1 MELVCQLL
9 PSPISTRLYDT
20 YPETVKVSRE
30 PKGQRQW
37 PNARPHGALEER
49 RERAQRPVKSALSRA
64 NRPRAAPLRRRAR
77 QEDVGRA
84 LGKPLPGNLHGKSQV
99 LVRPRVV
106 RPRVVRPR
114 LVRPR
119 LVRPRLAR
127 LKLAKRRLPRL
138 PLLKPLPV
146 RLRRIRESSLRARRR
161 RSIVLAEWS
170 RAMTSYW
177 RPRHPHST
185 STGRP
190 RPRGLDAARCA
201 SASPSTTR
209 RVRR

>member
-49 RERAQRPVKSALSRA
+49 RERAQRPVKTALSRA
-64 NRPRAAPLRRRAR
+64 NQPRAAPLRRRAR
-77 QEDVGRA
+77 REDVGRA
-84 LGKPLPGNLHGKSQV
+84 RGRPLPGNLHGKSQV
-99 LVRPRVV
+99 LVRPRL
-106 RPRVVRPR
+106 VRPR

-127 LKLAKRRLPRL
+127 LKVARRRLPRL
-138 PLLKPLPV
+138 SLLKPLPA
-146 RLRRIRESSLRARRR
+146 RLRRVREPSLRARRR
-161 RSIVLAEWS
+161 RSIVLAESS
-170 RAMTSYW
+170 RATTSYS

>member
-1 MELVCQLL
+1 MELVRQLL

-64 NRPRAAPLRRRAR
+64 NQPRAAPLRRRAR
-77 QEDVGRA
+77 REDVGRA
-84 LGKPLPGNLHGKSQV
+84 RGRPLPGNLYGKSQV

-106 RPRVVRPR
+106 RPR
-114 LVRPR
+114 

-127 LKLAKRRLPRL
+127 LKFAEHRLPRL
-138 PLLKPLPV
+138 SLLKPLPA
-146 RLRRIRESSLRARRR
+146 RLRRVREPSLRARRR

-170 RAMTSYW
+170 RATTSYS